1 MIPKEN
7 LRSQEVRT
15 YFLSAYPAFS
25 VIWEN
30 LSNPMATN
38 TESKD
43 SWGLAEVLWHV
54 LLGPPPTE
62 AHSGPTLS
70 GPAILTHP
78 Q

>member
-25 VIWEN
+25 VSWGN

-38 TESKD
+38 AESKD
-43 SWGLAEVLWHV
+43 SWGLTEDPWHV

-62 AHSGPTLS
+62 SHSSLTLP
-70 GPAILTHP
+70 GPATLTHP